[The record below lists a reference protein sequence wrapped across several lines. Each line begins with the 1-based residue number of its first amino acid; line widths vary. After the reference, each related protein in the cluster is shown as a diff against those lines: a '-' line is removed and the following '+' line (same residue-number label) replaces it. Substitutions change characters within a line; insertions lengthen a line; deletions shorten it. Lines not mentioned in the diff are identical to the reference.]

1 MIRRAA
7 RGFLTS
13 LTSAC
18 QLPANSDPA
27 SGRDQQRPRCVKL
40 SEILSDQPDE
50 MSAAY
55 SCILLC
61 SNESGRVGN
70 MTEPPALMTAPDEQV
85 SGLWLWHGAP
95 PAKSK
100 ERKTHARRP
109 PWLGIA
115 GVLLVGALAPI
126 AGFML
131 SSPRHPEPAK
141 PAASS
146 PVSPLSGSQS
156 SAAAPAVQRRDP
168 TAEETQSRASAPA
181 VQHHDPTAE
190 ETQSRASATAEET
203 QSRASAPAAPPVSSK
218 VSRPVS
224 VGRSVVQRD
233 HHQRKRTKAPL
244 AQLFGSPA
252 FRNGTLR
259 PIPEH

>member
-1 MIRRAA
+1 
-7 RGFLTS
+7 
-13 LTSAC
+13 
-18 QLPANSDPA
+18 
-27 SGRDQQRPRCVKL
+27 
-40 SEILSDQPDE
+40 
-50 MSAAY
+50 
-55 SCILLC
+55 
-61 SNESGRVGN
+61 

-95 PAKSK
+95 PDKSK
-100 ERKTHARRP
+100 ERKTPARRP
-109 PWLGIA
+109 LWLGIA
-115 GVLLVGALAPI
+115 AVLLVGALAPL
-126 AGFML
+126 AGSML
-131 SSPRHPEPAK
+131 SSPRPPEPAK

-146 PVSPLSGSQS
+146 PVSPLSDFQG

-168 TAEETQSRASAPA
+168 TAEETQSRASPPA
-181 VQHHDPTAE
+181 VQHRDPTAE
-190 ETQSRASATAEET
+190 ETQSRASPPAAQRRDPTAEEM
-203 QSRASAPAAPPVSSK
+203 QSRAAAPAAPPISSK